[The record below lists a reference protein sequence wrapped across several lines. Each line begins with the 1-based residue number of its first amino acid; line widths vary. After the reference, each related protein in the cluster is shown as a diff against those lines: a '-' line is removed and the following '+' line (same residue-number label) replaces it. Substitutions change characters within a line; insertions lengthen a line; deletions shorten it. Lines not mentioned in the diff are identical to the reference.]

1 MIRAVAIGSVIE
13 GDKADKAKTDMLN
26 EDCAVDVAELGG
38 DDATGSDALYEI
50 KVVSPH
56 LKKLSLGRGTKAGG
70 GKPASVGHR
79 FAFGNTEEIYRI
91 KILGCRKRGRSRDDP
106 FDHDTG
112 RGYVEEQRGAYR
124 DALLVKRNRV
134 IPVIVETNGGITP
147 QAIAHISHLAR
158 RARGKAARDS
168 TRYGTSRTSPTSFF
182 VHHVQAISMA
192 ARLEDARGI
201 RREIRNEKQQLI
213 VRSATGHP

>member
-1 MIRAVAIGSVIE
+1 MIHG
-13 GDKADKAKTDMLN
+13 
-26 EDCAVDVAELGG
+26 CAVQ
-38 DDATGSDALYEI
+38 SRIALKSAHEI
-50 KVVSPH
+50 KIVSPH

-79 FAFGNTEEIYRI
+79 FAFGNTEEIYRM
-91 KILGCRKRGRSRDDP
+91 KILGCRKRGRPRDDP

-213 VRSATGHP
+213 VRSATGPP

>member
-1 MIRAVAIGSVIE
+1 MHGVTVLPFSSA
-13 GDKADKAKTDMLN
+13 
-26 EDCAVDVAELGG
+26 
-38 DDATGSDALYEI
+38 
-50 KVVSPH
+50 
-56 LKKLSLGRGTKAGG
+56 
-70 GKPASVGHR
+70 PA
-79 FAFGNTEEIYRI
+79 Y
-91 KILGCRKRGRSRDDP
+91 CDDP

-213 VRSATGHP
+213 VRSATGPP